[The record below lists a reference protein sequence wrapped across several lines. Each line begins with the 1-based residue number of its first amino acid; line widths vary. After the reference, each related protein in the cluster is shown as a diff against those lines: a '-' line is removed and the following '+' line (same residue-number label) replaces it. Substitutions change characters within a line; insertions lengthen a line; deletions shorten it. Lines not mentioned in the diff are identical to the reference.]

1 MKVFLT
7 MLLCVVAG
15 FAFTGCETDM
25 PPKTNTDNPLQ
36 RGLRGEGALTQ
47 PDRSD
52 DPLIR
57 EQTRTGN

>member
-1 MKVFLT
+1 MKAFLIL
-7 MLLCVVAG
+7 LLCAAAG
-15 FAFTGCETDM
+15 FAFSGCETDM
-25 PPKTNTDNPLQ
+25 PPNPHAENPVQ
-36 RGLRGEGALTQ
+36 RGLRGEGNLTQ